1 MRKILCLFILFP
13 FLTFA
18 QKIALL
24 DTDFKSP
31 IIYTDSVTV
40 HQTVSGLFPVSVN
53 DFDTLYAN
61 LEYIKKMLTIRQ
73 RSKMK
78 SFELHAGKTKIE
90 VSRVPAANG
99 DKYFIL
105 ATTFVDDIQSNLRLT
120 DITRTNKKNSQRIEV
135 IMEYLKTNKSLF
147 KKPYGIH
154 PKIYNVVVITD

>member
-1 MRKILCLFILFP
+1 MRKILCLFFLLP
-13 FLTFA
+13 SLTFA

-24 DTDFKSP
+24 NTDFKSP

-40 HQTVSGLFPVSVN
+40 HQTVSGLFPVSIN

-61 LEYIKKMLTIRQ
+61 LEYIKKMLSIRQ
-73 RSKMK
+73 RSKME
-78 SFELHAGKTKIE
+78 SFELRAGQTKIE
-90 VSRVPAANG
+90 ISRVPAANG

-120 DITRTNKKNSQRIEV
+120 DISRTNKKNAQRIEV

-147 KKPYGIH
+147 KKPYGIR

>member
-1 MRKILCLFILFP
+1 MRKILCLFLLIPSF
-13 FLTFA
+13 TFA

-24 DTDFKSP
+24 NTDFKSP

-40 HQTVSGLFPVSVN
+40 HQTVTGLFPVSIN

-61 LEYIKKMLTIRQ
+61 LEYIKKMLSIRQ

-78 SFELHAGKTKIE
+78 SFELRAGQTKIE
-90 VSRVPAANG
+90 ISRVPAANG

-120 DITRTNKKNSQRIEV
+120 DISRTNKKNAQRIGV

-154 PKIYNVVVITD
+154 PKIYNVVIITD